1 MTREKERWSDGRE
14 RTAAHDM
21 VALHTWELQAVAEGL
36 DLEG

>member
-1 MTREKERWSDGRE
+1 MEEKS
-14 RTAAHDM
+14 AAHDM